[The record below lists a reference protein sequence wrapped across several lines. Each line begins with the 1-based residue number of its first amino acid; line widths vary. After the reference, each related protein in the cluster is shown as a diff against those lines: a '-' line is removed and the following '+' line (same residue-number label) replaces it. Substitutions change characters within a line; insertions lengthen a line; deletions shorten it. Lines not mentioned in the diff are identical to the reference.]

1 MLFYEHSETRY
12 GLESDMFLQGLYL
25 GVGKPNPTQCNPT
38 QFKFWLVEWIIMG

>member
-25 GVGKPNPTQCNPT
+25 GMGKPNPTQPNGPNPM
-38 QFKFWLVEWIIMG
+38 QSNSI